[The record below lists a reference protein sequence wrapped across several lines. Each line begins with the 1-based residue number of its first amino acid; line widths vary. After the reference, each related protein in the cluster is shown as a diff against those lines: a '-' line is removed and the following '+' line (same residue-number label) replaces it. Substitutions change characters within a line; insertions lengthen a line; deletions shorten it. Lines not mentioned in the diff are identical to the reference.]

1 MQVIRSMKKQL
12 KKQGLMF
19 SLSQSKFPKLKK
31 DQNEVKFASWG
42 NRPLSH
48 MYSVCRILYFVFC
61 ILSHSQQ
68 GDWEGQV
75 STVKRT
81 MLEIKRFELEF
92 FLNLFKGIVA

>member
-12 KKQGLMF
+12 KKQGLLF
-19 SLSQSKFPKLKK
+19 SLSQSKFPNLKK

-42 NRPLSH
+42 NGPLCH
-48 MYSVCRILYFVFC
+48 MYSVFCMPYSVFC
-61 ILSHSQQ
+61 ILSHSQK

-81 MLEIKRFELEF
+81 MLEIKRFKLEF
-92 FLNLFKGIVA
+92 YNLFK